1 MTLLTTA
8 RLVKEALG
16 SNPTFLPGVENILFL
31 LIQGTHTTA
40 QISPL
45 AKQCCGSV
53 FDPNIQILKK
63 MIPSKID

>member
-1 MTLLTTA
+1 
-8 RLVKEALG
+8 
-16 SNPTFLPGVENILFL
+16 VENILFL